1 MNEVEYTK
9 RGLMILTDS
18 LPVILCTIYAKQNCK
33 IARLKLFLES
43 IGFLE
48 ISYSPGFSNFIKL
61 PDYFSRKNTDEQIFK
76 QKIPNECDQQNAMKS
91 MN

>member
-1 MNEVEYTK
+1 
-9 RGLMILTDS
+9 MIFTDS
-18 LPVILCTIYAKQNCK
+18 LPVILCSIYAKQNSK

-61 PDYFSRKNTDEQIFK
+61 LDYFSRKSTDEPIYK
-76 QKIPNECDQQNAMKS
+76 QKITFIKQVNIFL
-91 MN
+91 